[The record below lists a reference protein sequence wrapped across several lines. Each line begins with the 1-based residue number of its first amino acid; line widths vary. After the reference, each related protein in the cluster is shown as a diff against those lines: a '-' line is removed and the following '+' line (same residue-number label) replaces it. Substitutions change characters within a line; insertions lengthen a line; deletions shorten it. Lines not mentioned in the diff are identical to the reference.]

1 MEQTIG
7 MNHPIIKEIKRHKK
21 RPNIEMKSLNI
32 RATI

>member
-7 MNHPIIKEIKRHKK
+7 MNHPIIKEIKNK

-32 RATI
+32 RAAI